1 MKKTLLSVIA
11 LTAAT
16 AALAQTQIANFSWSN
31 VAVGPTAVT
40 ATTVAPFNTALGT
53 LLSVSIN
60 LTGTAVVGSAT
71 VQNQETYP
79 TTVTVNLFGNHQTS
93 INGVNILN
101 GAAVTS
107 PGVLIPGGGTASVG
121 PVSAALG
128 GSGVGGLIGWSP
140 ASIPVNISFVGA
152 FGVST
157 DPQARNLADPS
168 LLSSGV
174 GTVTYT
180 YRADNGVPE
189 AETYVA
195 GLALAGLVGYGFF
208 RRSRKA

>member
-1 MKKTLLSVIA
+1 MKKTLLSAIA

-31 VAVGPTAVT
+31 VPVGPSATL
-40 ATTVAPFNTALGT
+40 ATTVAPFNTGLGT
-53 LLSVSIN
+53 LVSVAIN
-60 LTGTAVVGSAT
+60 LTGTAIVGSAS

-79 TTVTVNLFGNHQTS
+79 STVTVNLFGNHTTS
-93 INGVNILN
+93 INGVSIVN
-101 GAAVTS
+101 GAAITS
-107 PGVLIPGGGTASVG
+107 PGVVIPGGGTASVG
-121 PVSAALG
+121 PISAPLSGSAA
-128 GSGVGGLIGWSP
+128 GGLLNWSP

-180 YRADNGVPE
+180 YRVDGQIPE